1 MFVFMIHVCLHEHSH
16 NLLKRP
22 PHELNTCPQR
32 SKIKTSFMYLKSTQ
46 NILNLF
52 SVSFCVS
59 LSGKTWT
66 SLCDNIHSLYN
77 NIYIKCLWCEILI
90 VLQPFCASAPVWN
103 LKSHTGSIPALF
115 GLKFI
120 NLWTGAFL
128 ILPEYFELRLDYS
141 AQSVTVLLT
150 NDKMFVDA
158 WKHIRRNI
166 RWAVVEKCVCLHHF
180 KLPR

>member
-1 MFVFMIHVCLHEHSH
+1 MLHESTVPTY
-16 NLLKRP
+16 NSGLTP
-22 PHELNTCPQR
+22 YSQWQR
-32 SKIKTSFMYLKSTQ
+32 SASVCTLHMKSVFEGLHSDRENISTFWCLFSQNTKSIRSFNDSFMYLKSTQ

-120 NLWTGAFL
+120 SGR
-128 ILPEYFELRLDYS
+128 Y
-141 AQSVTVLLT
+141 LL
-150 NDKMFVDA
+150 
-158 WKHIRRNI
+158 
-166 RWAVVEKCVCLHHF
+166 
-180 KLPR
+180 